1 MDSLDNV
8 TILESAQ
15 PKTKNSKKNKKSRWR
30 EIEVLKDKQ
39 LLDKELEDLDW
50 SFDLD

>member
-15 PKTKNSKKNKKSRWR
+15 PKTKASKQNKKRKWR
-30 EIEVLKDKQ
+30 EIEVYKDKQ
-39 LLDKELEDLDW
+39 LLEKELEDLDW

>member
-15 PKTKNSKKNKKSRWR
+15 PKTKTTKQNKKRKWR
-30 EIEVLKDKQ
+30 EIEAYKDKQ
-39 LLDKELEDLDW
+39 LLEKELEDLDW
-50 SFDLD
+50 SFELE

>member
-8 TILESAQ
+8 TILESAH
-15 PKTKNSKKNKKSRWR
+15 PKTKTTKQNKKRKWR
-30 EIEVLKDKQ
+30 EIEAYKDKQ
-39 LLDKELEDLDW
+39 LLEKELKDLDW

>member
-15 PKTKNSKKNKKSRWR
+15 PKTKTSKKNKKSRWR

>member
-8 TILESAQ
+8 TILETAQ
-15 PKTKNSKKNKKSRWR
+15 PKTKTTKQTKKRKWR
-30 EIEVLKDKQ
+30 EIEAFKDQQ
-39 LLDKELEDLDW
+39 LLEKELEDLDW

>member
-15 PKTKNSKKNKKSRWR
+15 PKTKASKKNKKSRWR
-30 EIEVLKDKQ
+30 EIEAFKDNQ
-39 LLDKELEDLDW
+39 LLEKELEDLDW
-50 SFDLD
+50 SLNLD